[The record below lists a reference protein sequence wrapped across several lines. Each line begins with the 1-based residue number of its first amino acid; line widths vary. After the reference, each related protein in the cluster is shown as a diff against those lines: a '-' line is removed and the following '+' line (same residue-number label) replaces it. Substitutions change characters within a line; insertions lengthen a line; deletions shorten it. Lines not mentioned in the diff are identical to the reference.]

1 MPLEGDAIMRTIAYC
16 ASALA
21 LLTFAPPAS
30 ANTVPFIDTTPGPTT
45 FVVQQTGVY
54 DILAFGA
61 QAALAKKAAEGSERK
76 SAATSI

>member
-1 MPLEGDAIMRTIAYC
+1 MEGDAIMRTIIRG

-21 LLTFAPPAS
+21 LLMLAAPVS
-30 ANTVPFIDTTPGPTT
+30 ADTVPFVDTTPGPTT
-45 FVVQQTGVY
+45 FVVSETGVY

-61 QAALAKKAAEGSERK
+61 QGGPADTLLAGSERK